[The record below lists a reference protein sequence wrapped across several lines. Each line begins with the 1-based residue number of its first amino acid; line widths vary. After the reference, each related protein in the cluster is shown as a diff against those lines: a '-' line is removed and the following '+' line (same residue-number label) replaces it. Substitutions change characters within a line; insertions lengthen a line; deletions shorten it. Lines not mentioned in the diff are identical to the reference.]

1 MLLIPALTPSP
12 ETLASIVT
20 MNKDK
25 PVAAKISLNLL
36 NVQDSGEDFI
46 GLSGTLYQQNLI
58 YSEPRELRRTKESL
72 ELSVIFRDRDS
83 FENWFLHS
91 KVREYWGEKFENWL
105 VKTPETLEE
114 MDVIIEADRVENCEC
129 NTSDFYILQGRSLQF
144 TDELTCGSCLKQ
156 VPYSRIPLDIKIE
169 EWQNYHQRFYLNW
182 LDSGIF
188 EHDAYSEL
196 TNYSEGKLNKEGERI
211 RAELSNHF
219 KAPVYLSYFV
229 EEPDSNHP
237 CLICGEKGSDSG
249 LKRPSKI
256 CKTCNTIFD

>member
-1 MLLIPALTPSP
+1 M
-12 ETLASIVT
+12 
-20 MNKDK
+20 DK
-25 PVAAKISLNLL
+25 PVAAKIILSLHND
-36 NVQDSGEDFI
+36 QDSGEDFI

-58 YSEPRELRRTKESL
+58 YSEPRELRRTNITL
-72 ELSVIFRDRDS
+72 ELSVIFRNRDAFS
-83 FENWFLHS
+83 TWLSHS
-91 KVREYWGEKFENWL
+91 NVIEYWDKKFKTLL

-114 MDVIIEADRVENCEC
+114 IDVIIEVDEVENCEC
-129 NTSDFYILQGRSLQF
+129 DTSDFFILQGRSLQF

-156 VPYSRIPLDIKIE
+156 VQYSRVPLDIKIE

-188 EHDAYSEL
+188 EQDAYNEL
-196 TNYSEGKLNKEGERI
+196 TNYREGKLNKEGERI
-211 RAELSNHF
+211 RFELSNHF

-229 EEPDSNHP
+229 EEPDDNHP

-256 CKTCNTIFD
+256 CKACNTIFD